1 MMKMSV
7 RSVGA
12 KSQWCVKRATCQ
24 KTFAKW
30 CRSPRSGTRAS
41 LYRPYE
47 NPNDVHKG
55 WPNLLSSANFPTICG
70 LHKGYLE
77 CAYFTHLSI
86 VPCRLSECQWVIE
99 CPRIIWYT
107 ICYRKQGSGG
117 CSKVCSFKWT
127 FPHRQIGCDFQI
139 ARPARRCR
147 TEPSGC
153 VLQLLWRITPR
164 K

>member
-55 WPNLLSSANFPTICG
+55 
-70 LHKGYLE
+70 
-77 CAYFTHLSI
+77 
-86 VPCRLSECQWVIE
+86 
-99 CPRIIWYT
+99 
-107 ICYRKQGSGG
+107 
-117 CSKVCSFKWT
+117 
-127 FPHRQIGCDFQI
+127 
-139 ARPARRCR
+139 
-147 TEPSGC
+147 
-153 VLQLLWRITPR
+153 
-164 K
+164 